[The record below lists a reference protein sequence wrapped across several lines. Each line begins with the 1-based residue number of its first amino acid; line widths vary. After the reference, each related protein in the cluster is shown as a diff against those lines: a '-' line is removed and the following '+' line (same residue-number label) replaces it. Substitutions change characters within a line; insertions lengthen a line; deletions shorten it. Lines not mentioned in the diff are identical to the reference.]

1 MYDSFQLTNTRDSA
15 TSNKTI
21 TQKSEIRTTIY
32 SSPSSEK
39 I

>member
-21 TQKSEIRTTIY
+21 TQKNEIRKTIY
-32 SSPSSEK
+32 SSPSEK